1 MLYNNILV
9 SKEKP
14 INYFVNNNYAKLC
27 YFNEMQFILN
37 IKLDNGYMTPN
48 IWKDIEQYI
57 PNNIK
62 QNVKDVITNYELN
75 NKTKCSLF

>member
-1 MLYNNILV
+1 
-9 SKEKP
+9 
-14 INYFVNNNYAKLC
+14 
-27 YFNEMQFILN
+27 MQFILN